1 VAPEENGGGARR
13 GIIQT
18 MSLPLAGL
26 TVLVTR
32 PAEHGGAWAKALEAA
47 GANAVP
53 YPTVEVV
60 PPPSWE
66 PLDEAF
72 ARLSEYHW
80 LVFTSAAAARFALR
94 RLAAGAVPALAA
106 ADRPRVAAV
115 GRETARA
122 IEEHGL
128 RVAVIPEDPRQEGLI
143 DALGT
148 LPPGTRVLFPRAIG
162 GRDELRNALLARGC
176 VVDVVPASQTVP
188 RRDLPPPPPFDVAA
202 FASPSALRAFVA
214 TQTLAPL
221 ERALVAVIG
230 PTTASAAR
238 ALGLNPITADAPT
251 AEALVRVIS
260 TNRSKP
266 QGAA

>member
-1 VAPEENGGGARR
+1 
-13 GIIQT
+13 
-18 MSLPLAGL
+18 MSLPLLPLAGL

-32 PAEHGGAWAKALEAA
+32 PAEHSAAWATALEAA
-47 GANAVP
+47 GATVLL

-72 ARLSEYHW
+72 ARIAEYHW

-94 RLAAGAVPALAA
+94 RLSPQTAAALAA

-115 GRETARA
+115 GPETARA
-122 IEEHGL
+122 LEEHGV
-128 RVAVIPEDPRQEGLI
+128 RVALIPEDQRQEGLV

-148 LPPGTRVLFPRAIG
+148 LPPATRVLFPRAIG

-188 RRDLPPPPPFDVAA
+188 RRDLPALPAFDVVT

-214 TQTLAPL
+214 AHTPAPL
-221 ERALVAVIG
+221 EQAVVAVIG

-238 ALGLNPITADAPT
+238 ALNLHPITADAPT
-251 AEALVRVIS
+251 ADALVAVIS
-260 TNRSKP
+260 RHRPTP